1 MPFQVEEFRDLIR
14 LLEERPEWRE
24 ELRRLVLTDELL
36 TLPQLV
42 RALTEAQAR
51 AEGRL
56 QGLEEAMAALAQA
69 QARTEERV
77 GRLETAVTALV
88 EAQARTE
95 ERVGRLETA
104 VTALVEAQARTERQ
118 VADLTTVVRTLS
130 DHVGTLTVDVGE
142 LKGDSLERRY
152 RERAPAYFSRLVRR
166 ARVVSAEELATL
178 LEGAVTR
185 RVLTEGE
192 AEQVGW
198 ADLILRGRRRE
209 DDGDVYLVVEISW
222 GVGPSDVERA
232 AARAALL
239 ARAGLPTLPVV
250 AGKSVTRDARTLAQ
264 TLQVWQVT
272 DGQVIPPDQGGVC

>member
-1 MPFQVEEFRDLIR
+1 
-14 LLEERPEWRE
+14 
-24 ELRRLVLTDELL
+24 
-36 TLPQLV
+36 
-42 RALTEAQAR
+42 
-51 AEGRL
+51 
-56 QGLEEAMAALAQA
+56 
-69 QARTEERV
+69 
-77 GRLETAVTALV
+77 
-88 EAQARTE
+88 
-95 ERVGRLETA
+95 
-104 VTALVEAQARTERQ
+104 
-118 VADLTTVVRTLS
+118 
-130 DHVGTLTVDVGE
+130 
-142 LKGDSLERRY
+142 
-152 RERAPAYFSRLVRR
+152 
-166 ARVVSAEELATL
+166 VVSAEELATL